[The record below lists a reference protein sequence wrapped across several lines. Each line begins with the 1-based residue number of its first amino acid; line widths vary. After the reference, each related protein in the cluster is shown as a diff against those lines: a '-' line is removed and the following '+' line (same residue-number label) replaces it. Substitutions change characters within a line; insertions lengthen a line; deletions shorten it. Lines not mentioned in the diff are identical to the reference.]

1 MVKKML
7 NKGQIIEVTML
18 DDQKAIYQNDTVYVN
33 NAFKNEVLKLKI
45 TNKSRNAYDGKIIKV
60 IKADKMRSRL
70 VCNVYEEC
78 GGCNLLH
85 VDYPSQLLI
94 KQKMIQKQ
102 KIKMYSQFT

>member
-60 IKADKMRSRL
+60 IKDDKMRSRL
-70 VCNVYEEC
+70 VCNVY
-78 GGCNLLH
+78 
-85 VDYPSQLLI
+85 
-94 KQKMIQKQ
+94 
-102 KIKMYSQFT
+102 